1 MLAMTGTLEFGSAS
15 VVDELA
21 RRLRGYQSVR
31 VSERQRVVQIPPIGS
46 FLVDWDT
53 TAARLHVVANRQR
66 DLDEIIEQLD
76 AEVVKGSRELVA
88 ISWAP
93 SSAVP
98 VPLR

>member
-1 MLAMTGTLEFGSAS
+1 M
-15 VVDELA
+15 
-21 RRLRGYQSVR
+21 
-31 VSERQRVVQIPPIGS
+31 
-46 FLVDWDT
+46 DWDT

-93 SSAVP
+93 SSTVP